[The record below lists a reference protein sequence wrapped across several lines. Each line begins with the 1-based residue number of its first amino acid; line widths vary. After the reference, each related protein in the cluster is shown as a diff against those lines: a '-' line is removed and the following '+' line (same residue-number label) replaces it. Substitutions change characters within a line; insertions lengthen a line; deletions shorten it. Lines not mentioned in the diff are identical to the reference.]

1 VDEIGRHIELKIG
14 LQRLRSHRSG
24 HRLMFLRMPG
34 VNRQGQAHMVFT
46 AIVSPGSGKGAWEA
60 EATPWFRTW
69 FSIDPQPASISP
81 TINVS
86 IVFSVT
92 SLLIV
97 AGPFAIVD
105 QKRLHR
111 DLARFVAESGG
122 YKAPQSQKVK
132 APAAARL

>member
-14 LQRLRSHRSG
+14 LQRLRSRRSG
-24 HRLMFLRMPG
+24 HRLMFLRMRG

-86 IVFSVT
+86 IVFSCAFLADCGRT
-92 SLLIV
+92 IRHRRS
-97 AGPFAIVD
+97 
-105 QKRLHR
+105 KRFHR

-122 YKAPQSQKVK
+122 YKAPQSQKLK